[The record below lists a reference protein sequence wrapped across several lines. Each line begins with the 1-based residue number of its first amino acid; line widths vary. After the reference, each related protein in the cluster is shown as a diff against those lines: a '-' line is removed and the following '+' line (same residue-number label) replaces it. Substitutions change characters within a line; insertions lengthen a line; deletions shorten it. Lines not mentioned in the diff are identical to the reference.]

1 MLPKVSHPAELAV
14 MVRPVSEPLMSLPA
28 PSVGRILLIAL
39 LLAGGLGACG
49 RRGAPEAPLTAAELA
64 AEQQRAR
71 AGQPAQPRAATD
83 DDDDQDDET
92 VRSPLLT
99 PPVPTA
105 RRRSRAYTIPKEP
118 FILDPLL

>member
-1 MLPKVSHPAELAV
+1 
-14 MVRPVSEPLMSLPA
+14 MSLPA

-71 AGQPAQPRAATD
+71 AGQAAQPRAATD
-83 DDDDQDDET
+83 VDDDDEPT
-92 VRSPLLT
+92 ARSPLLT